1 MRAARYR
8 GELRLTPVD
17 RRLIYDGDCP
27 FCRWY
32 CRRFEPAVTLVDF
45 RRAGD
50 ALNLPGGCDPDRA
63 LVLEMGGEHY
73 TGAAA
78 LWRLAHAPGRPGGNL
93 NFWLFGSRRLGTLIY
108 PLLRALRNG
117 HRRLAGMRGIT
128 GDRR

>member
-1 MRAARYR
+1 MD
-8 GELRLTPVD
+8 G
-17 RRLIYDGDCP
+17 RLIYDGDCP

-45 RRAGD
+45 RRGGD
-50 ALNLPGGCDPDRA
+50 ALKLPGGCDPDRA
-63 LVLEMGGEHY
+63 LILEMGGEHY
-73 TGAAA
+73 IGAEA

-93 NFWLFGSRRLGTLIY
+93 NFWLFGNRRLGTLMY

-117 HRRLAGMRGIT
+117 YLVLAVRRGIT